1 MSVAATAP
9 RPGRARPVFLWD
21 RWLLISSV
29 ALLGL
34 GLILVASASIAI
46 ADRASGE
53 PFYYFVRQ
61 VIFMALGFAT
71 AAFCMGVPSE
81 NWIRARYLLL
91 TGAFVLLIAVLLP
104 GVGREVNGAVRW
116 LSLGPVNLQVSEPAR
131 LMILLY
137 LASYVAV
144 RQKALRTELKSFLR
158 PLGFVIAA
166 CALLMAQPDFG
177 ATTVLMATALAV
189 LFAGGVKVRYFVVML
204 VLAAAALG
212 VLAMG
217 SEYRLRRLTS
227 FMDPWADPYN
237 AGFQLTQS
245 LIAIGRGEWFGVGL
259 GAGVQKL
266 FYLPEAH
273 TDFVFAVFAEEF
285 GLVGVIIMLSLYGI
299 LLWRAFAIAAAAAAR
314 EQIFHASLAFGLG
327 VWLGAQAFV
336 NIGVNMGL
344 LPTKGLTLPLVSYG
358 GSSLIVCMAAVGLLL
373 RLSHETRAAEQ
384 GGNRRRRSAS

>member
-9 RPGRARPVFLWD
+9 RPGRVKPAFLWD
-21 RWLLISSV
+21 RWLLVSTL

-34 GLILVASASIAI
+34 GLVLVASASIAI

-53 PFYYFVRQ
+53 PLYYFVRQ
-61 VIFMALGFAT
+61 LIFMALGFAA
-71 AAFCMGVPSE
+71 AAFCLGVPSE

-116 LSLGPVNLQVSEPAR
+116 LTLGPVGLQVSEPAR

-144 RQKALRTELKSFLR
+144 RQEALRTELKSFLR

-166 CALLMAQPDFG
+166 CVLLMAQPDFG

-189 LFAGGVKVRYFVVML
+189 LFAGGVKPRYFIVMM

-285 GLVGVIIMLSLYGI
+285 GLAGVVIMLLLYAI

-314 EQIFHASLAFGLG
+314 EQVFHASLAFGLG

-373 RLSHETRAAEQ
+373 RLSHETRAADQ
-384 GGNRRRRSAS
+384 GGNRRRRRAP

>member
-1 MSVAATAP
+1 MSIAATAP
-9 RPGRARPVFLWD
+9 RPGRAPASFLWD
-21 RWLLISSV
+21 RWLVFAVL

-34 GLILVASASIAI
+34 GLVLVASASIAI
-46 ADRASGE
+46 ADRSSGE
-53 PFYYFVRQ
+53 PFYYLVRQ
-61 VIFMALGFAT
+61 LVFLALGLGA
-71 AAFCMGVPSE
+71 AAFCLGVPAE

-91 TGAFVLLIAVLLP
+91 AGAFVLLVAVLVP

-137 LASYVAV
+137 LSGYVAV
-144 RQKALRTELKSFLR
+144 RQDSLRTELKSFLL
-158 PLGFVIAA
+158 PLGFVALA
-166 CALLMAQPDFG
+166 CILLLAQPDFG

-189 LFAGGVKVRYFVVML
+189 LFAGGVRLRYFAVML
-204 VLAAAALG
+204 VLAALALG

-285 GLVGVIIMLSLYGI
+285 GLAGVLLMLGLYVI
-299 LLWRAFAIAAAAAAR
+299 VVWRAFAIAAAAAAR
-314 EQIFHASLAFGLG
+314 DQVFHASLAFGLG

-373 RLSHETRAAEQ
+373 RVGHEARAAAP
-384 GGNRRRRSAS
+384 GGNRRRRTRA

>member
-1 MSVAATAP
+1 MSIAATAP
-9 RPGRARPVFLWD
+9 RRGRAPASFLWD
-21 RWLLISSV
+21 RWLVFAVL

-34 GLILVASASIAI
+34 GLVLVASASIAI
-46 ADRASGE
+46 ADRSSGE
-53 PFYYFVRQ
+53 PFYYLVRQ
-61 VIFMALGFAT
+61 LVFLALGLGA
-71 AAFCMGVPSE
+71 AAFCLGVPAE

-91 TGAFVLLIAVLLP
+91 AGAFALLVAVLLP
-104 GVGREVNGAVRW
+104 GVGHEVNGAVRW
-116 LSLGPVNLQVSEPAR
+116 LSLGPVGLQVSEPAR

-137 LASYVAV
+137 LSGYVAV
-144 RQKALRTELKSFLR
+144 RQDSLRTDLKSFLL
-158 PLGFVIAA
+158 PLGFVVLA
-166 CALLMAQPDFG
+166 CILLLAQPDFG

-189 LFAGGVKVRYFVVML
+189 LFAGGVRPRYFAVML
-204 VLAAAALG
+204 VLAALALG

-227 FMDPWADPYN
+227 FMDPWADPYD

-285 GLVGVIIMLSLYGI
+285 GLAGVLVMLSLYVI
-299 LLWRAFAIAAAAAAR
+299 VVWRAFAIAAAAAAR
-314 EQIFHASLAFGLG
+314 EQVFHASLAFGLG

-358 GSSLIVCMAAVGLLL
+358 GSSLIICMAAVGLLL
-373 RLSHETRAAEQ
+373 RVGHEARAAAP
-384 GGNRRRRSAS
+384 GGNRRRRTRA

>member
-9 RPGRARPVFLWD
+9 RPGRVKPVFLWD
-21 RWLLISSV
+21 RWLLVSTL

-34 GLILVASASIAI
+34 GLVLVASASIAI

-53 PFYYFVRQ
+53 PLYYFVRQ
-61 VIFMALGFAT
+61 LIFMALGFAA
-71 AAFCMGVPSE
+71 AAFCLGVPSE

-91 TGAFVLLIAVLLP
+91 TGAFVLLVAVLLP

-116 LSLGPVNLQVSEPAR
+116 LTLGPVGLQVSEPAR

-144 RQKALRTELKSFLR
+144 RQEALRTELKSFLR

-166 CALLMAQPDFG
+166 CVLLMAQPDFG

-189 LFAGGVKVRYFVVML
+189 LFAGGVKPRYFIVMM

-285 GLVGVIIMLSLYGI
+285 GLAGVVIMLLLYAI

-314 EQIFHASLAFGLG
+314 EQVFHASLAFGLG

-373 RLSHETRAAEQ
+373 RLSHETRAADQ
-384 GGNRRRRSAS
+384 GGNRRRRRAP

>member
-9 RPGRARPVFLWD
+9 RPGRVKPAFFWD
-21 RWLLISSV
+21 RWLLVSTL

-34 GLILVASASIAI
+34 GLVLVASASIAI

-53 PFYYFVRQ
+53 PLYYFVRQ
-61 VIFMALGFAT
+61 LIFMALGFAA
-71 AAFCMGVPSE
+71 AAFCIGVPSE

-91 TGAFVLLIAVLLP
+91 TGAFVLLVAVLLP

-144 RQKALRTELKSFLR
+144 RQEALRTELKSFLR

-166 CALLMAQPDFG
+166 CVLLMAQPDFG

-189 LFAGGVKVRYFVVML
+189 LFAGGVKPRYFIVMM
-204 VLAAAALG
+204 VLAAGALG

-285 GLVGVIIMLSLYGI
+285 GLAGVVIMLLLYAI

-314 EQIFHASLAFGLG
+314 EQVFHASLAFGLG

-373 RLSHETRAAEQ
+373 RLGHETRSADQ
-384 GGNRRRRSAS
+384 GGNRRRRRAP

>member
-1 MSVAATAP
+1 MSIAATAP
-9 RPGRARPVFLWD
+9 RPGRAPAVFLWD
-21 RWLLISSV
+21 RWLVFAVV

-34 GLILVASASIAI
+34 GLVLVASASIAI
-46 ADRASGE
+46 ADRSSGE
-53 PFYYFVRQ
+53 PFYYLVRQ
-61 VIFMALGFAT
+61 LVFLALGLGA
-71 AAFCMGVPSE
+71 AAFCLGVPAES
-81 NWIRARYLLL
+81 WIRARYLLL
-91 TGAFVLLIAVLLP
+91 AGAFMLLVAVLLP

-137 LASYVAV
+137 LSGYVAV
-144 RQKALRTELKSFLR
+144 RQDTLRTEVKSFLL
-158 PLGFVIAA
+158 PLGFVALA
-166 CALLMAQPDFG
+166 CVLLLAQPDFG

-189 LFAGGVKVRYFVVML
+189 LFAGGVRPRYFLVML
-204 VLAAAALG
+204 VLAAVALG

-285 GLVGVIIMLSLYGI
+285 GLAGVLVMLALYAI

-373 RLSHETRAAEQ
+373 RVGHEARAAAP
-384 GGNRRRRSAS
+384 GGNRRRRKRA

>member
-1 MSVAATAP
+1 MSIAATAP
-9 RPGRARPVFLWD
+9 RPGRAPAAFHWD
-21 RWLLISSV
+21 RWLVFAV
-29 ALLGL
+29 ASLLGL

-46 ADRASGE
+46 ADRSSGE
-53 PFYYFVRQ
+53 PFFYLVRQ
-61 VIFMALGFAT
+61 LVFLALGLVA
-71 AAFCMGVPSE
+71 AAFCLGVPAQ

-91 TGAFVLLIAVLLP
+91 AGAFVLLVAVLIP

-137 LASYVAV
+137 LSGYVAV
-144 RQKALRTELKSFLR
+144 RQDTLRTELKSFLL
-158 PLGFVIAA
+158 PLGFVSAA
-166 CALLMAQPDFG
+166 CILLLAQPDFG

-189 LFAGGVKVRYFVVML
+189 LFAGGVRPRYFVVML
-204 VLAAAALG
+204 VMAAVALG

-227 FMDPWADPYN
+227 FMDPWADPYD

-285 GLVGVIIMLSLYGI
+285 GLAGVLLMLGLYVI

-314 EQIFHASLAFGLG
+314 EQVFQASLAFGLG

-358 GSSLIVCMAAVGLLL
+358 GSSLIVCLAAVGLLL
-373 RLSHETRAAEQ
+373 RVAHESRAQTPA
-384 GGNRRRRSAS
+384 GNRRRRKRS